1 MRTISKIKDYL
12 DIRDI
17 LVFGGLGML
26 GYGLYLFEPWTAYV
40 VTGVLLML
48 LGLGWLFRRS
58 NK

>member
-40 VTGVLLML
+40 VTGVLLMI
-48 LGLGWLFRRS
+48 LGIGWLFRR
-58 NK
+58 

>member
-26 GYGLYLFEPWTAYV
+26 GYGLYLKWGQWLAFIVCGAVLMAIGYL
-40 VTGVLLML
+40 TGD
-48 LGLGWLFRRS
+48 
-58 NK
+58 K